1 MQLAAA
7 DTYPAWLLKP
17 TDDRLKQ
24 IIGTHCAA
32 TDTYPAWL
40 LKPTDDRLK
49 QIRPIP
55 CHVCYSLDSIFCKQ
69 LRKLSILNYIH
80 ILVYYL
86 QWTYIHIVS
95 IGIQIFKT
103 PPRIFPHDYILLCH
117 VCYIRRF
124 QLFGPI
130 QQSVKFCEV
139 LGLWITNPYCQHCTL
154 LEELYQL
161 NIPWKQ
167 VKYNTHNAY
176 QAVSRVL
183 QSFVTCVTRV
193 NWTQLMDHKS
203 ILVAWKLN

>member
-1 MQLAAA
+1 M
-7 DTYPAWLLKP
+7 TWY
-17 TDDRLKQ
+17 
-24 IIGTHCAA
+24 
-32 TDTYPAWL
+32 
-40 LKPTDDRLK
+40 
-49 QIRPIP
+49 IRPIP

-69 LRKLSILNYIH
+69 LRKLSILNDIH

-86 QWTYIHIVS
+86 QWTYIHVAS
-95 IGIQIFKT
+95 IGIKIFQT
-103 PPRIFPHDYILLCH
+103 PPLIFPHDHILLCH

-124 QLFGPI
+124 QFFGTI

-183 QSFVTCVTRV
+183 HEFVTCVTRV

-203 ILVAWKLN
+203 ILVARKLNK